1 MTAYTKEDVP
11 SLSENDKIT
20 FRTNEEDEY
29 DAEVI
34 SVTDSGSSFTFEL
47 RIFDVGRHKMYATAS
62 SVTVSGMD
70 SYVRSIDV
78 KEEV

>member
-1 MTAYTKEDVP
+1 MSAYTKNDVP
-11 SLSENDKIT
+11 NLSENDQIT
-20 FRTNEEDEY
+20 FRTNKEEEY
-29 DAEVI
+29 NAEVI
-34 SVTDSGSSFTFEL
+34 SATDNGSSFTFEL

-78 KEEV
+78 NTDS